1 MKKTILSIKKSNF
14 LINNKLTYSEIK
26 GSNYQGLLMNARFI
40 QGVFDDMADSERF
53 QRFGRRFEPQENTNS
68 LLKALPEWYKAGIR
82 AITVG
87 FQGGGPCF
95 TIDNATIENNP
106 YGSDGKQLKIEYM
119 ERMGKIIDEADKI
132 GMIIIVSLFYG
143 SQTRFLKDDT
153 AVENAVVNVCRWLK
167 EREDKNVIIE
177 IANEHD
183 IDCFRIHPILSC
195 EEGIVKLIKI
205 AREASGGLPVG
216 CSGTGGYFSKRI
228 AEESDVILI
237 HGNGQNRSQL
247 ATLIKK
253 AKAVT
258 PERPVVVNE
267 DSQAISQMAVTFD
280 NNVSWGY
287 YNNMTKQEPPVNWK
301 ITAGEDYFFSLRLK
315 EYLGISKPDI
325 PFEEQFYLQGLE
337 KDMVYQGKR
346 FIRLASLYPE
356 KINYVDFYRNTVFY
370 ERIYDDPFCI
380 NYLFNWLQGP
390 VEGIEA
396 GEEWRAVIQLHDGR
410 RVEKAV
416 IVV

>member
-1 MKKTILSIKKSNF
+1 MKKTSLSIKKSNF
-14 LINNKLTYSEIK
+14 LINNKLTYSEVE
-26 GSNYQGLLMNARFI
+26 GCSYQGLLMNARFI
-40 QGVFDDMADSERF
+40 QGIFDDKADIKRF
-53 QRFGRRFEPQENTNS
+53 HRFGHKFEPEENTD
-68 LLKALPEWYKAGIR
+68 LLIQAMPEWYEAGIR

-106 YGSDGKQLKIEYM
+106 YGHDGMQLKKDYL
-119 ERMGKIIDEADKI
+119 ERMGRIIEEADKL
-132 GMIIIVSLFYG
+132 GMVVIVSLFYG
-143 SQTRFLKDDT
+143 SQTRFLEGDT
-153 AVENAVVNVCRWLK
+153 AVENAVINVCSWLK
-167 EREDKNVIIE
+167 EREDSNVIIE

-183 IDCFRIHPILSC
+183 IDCFKIHPILSS

-205 AREASGGLPVG
+205 ARETSGGLPVG
-216 CSGTGGYFSKRI
+216 CSGTGGYFSKII

-247 ATLIKK
+247 AQLIKK
-253 AKAVT
+253 AKAVK
-258 PERPVVVNE
+258 PEKPVVVNE
-267 DSQAISQMAVTFD
+267 DSQAISQMEVTF
-280 NNVSWGY
+280 NNKVSWGY
-287 YNNMTKQEPPVNWK
+287 YNNMTKQEPPVDWR

-337 KDMVYQGKR
+337 KDMEYQGKR

-356 KINYVDFYRNTVFY
+356 NINYVDFYRNSVFY
-370 ERIYDDPFCI
+370 ERVYDDPFCI
-380 NYLFNWLQGP
+380 NYLFNWLQSP
-390 VEGIEA
+390 VEGIKT
-396 GEEWRAVIQLHDGR
+396 GEEWKAIVHLHDGR

-416 IVV
+416 IAG